1 MKRLSLQFT
10 LVIAMGAAL
19 ISSVILLLNG
29 GITGI
34 PGIILGIILGQLSF
48 YLGMIVAGI
57 IADHFNWD

>member
-1 MKRLSLQFT
+1 
-10 LVIAMGAAL
+10 MGAAL